1 MSASDDK
8 FYHARIT
15 KRVDFAPDLWMMR
28 VDPGGVFL
36 FIPGQY
42 ATLGV
47 MAAQRR
53 IERPYSIVSSP
64 NEHELE
70 FFFELVPHGDLTPEL
85 HRLQLGDQI
94 LMRKVAKGRFILD
107 TKSGRNNHLLVC
119 TVTGIA
125 PFVSYIRTLRKDWE
139 EGRFTGGHSSFF
151 CMVPAVLGS
160 SDTAGKWR
168 NTRERFAG

>member
-1 MSASDDK
+1 MI
-8 FYHARIT
+8 RI
-15 KRVDFAPDLWMMR
+15 
-28 VDPGGVFL
+28 DPGEKYT

-47 MAAQRR
+47 MGAQRR
-53 IERPYSIVSSP
+53 FERPYSIVSSP

-85 HRLQLGDQI
+85 HKLPLGDQL
-94 LMRKVAKGRFILD
+94 LMRKVAKGRFTLD

-139 EGRFTGGHSSFF
+139 EGRFTGGHRLF
-151 CMVPAVLGS
+151 LLYGS
-160 SDTAGKWR
+160 SRSCEFGYHGEMEEHS
-168 NTRERFAG
+168 REVHWLKSATLLSGFQSFPLAQCSRE